1 MNDEDA
7 TRPKPDPARQSERA
21 SNGVDGNQSGD
32 PVEKGGGAAEVG
44 REVAE
49 LRAELADLKDRW
61 LRERAEL
68 ENYKRRAVREKQ
80 DALRFG
86 TEPLLKDLIPIIDN
100 LHRAMAHARSGRE
113 DDAEDDPIVTGVELV
128 LRGLDEVLERHGVHV
143 VAARGTPFDPKR
155 HEAIGHVESAAPA
168 NTVIDEHQ
176 RGYVLHDRLLRPALV
191 TVGKGPRPADVAK
204 RPSDD

>member
-32 PVEKGGGAAEVG
+32 PVEKGGGAAEAG

-68 ENYKRRAVREKQ
+68 ENFKRRAVREKS

-86 TEPLLKDLIPIIDN
+86 SEALLKDLIPIIDN
-100 LHRAMAHARSGRE
+100 LHRALAHARTSR
-113 DDAEDDPIVTGVELV
+113 DVDPIVTGVELV
-128 LRGLDEVLERHGVHV
+128 LRGFDEVLERHGVKV
-143 VAARGTPFDPKR
+143 IEARGIPFDPSR
-155 HEAIGHVESAAPA
+155 HEAISHVESEAPA

>member
-1 MNDEDA
+1 MSNDDA
-7 TRPKPDPARQSERA
+7 TRPKPAPASE
-21 SNGVDGNQSGD
+21 SGHVINGLDGNQDDDLGK
-32 PVEKGGGAAEVG
+32 KGGGAVAAE

-49 LRAELADLKDRW
+49 LRVELAELKDRW

-68 ENYKRRAVREKQ
+68 ENYKRRAIREKQ

-113 DDAEDDPIVTGVELV
+113 DDPIVTGVELV
-128 LRGLDEVLERHGVHV
+128 LRGLDEVLERHGVSV
-143 VAARGTPFDPKR
+143 VAARGTCFDPTR

-168 NTVIDEHQ
+168 NTVVDEHQ

-191 TVGKGPRPADVAK
+191 TVGKGPRADDVAK